1 VSDGW
6 RPEPRIV
13 HGENYNYELI
23 SFQHKCNACQRL
35 KTSST
40 GKENGK
46 AKGRGKGKGKG
57 RGEPGGSTPEDGEDD
72 EDDKADPDGESGY
85 V

>member
-1 VSDGW
+1 MSDGW

-40 GKENGK
+40 GMENGK
-46 AKGRGKGKGKG
+46 GKGQGKG

-72 EDDKADPDGESGY
+72 EDDKADPDGESRY

>member
-1 VSDGW
+1 MSDGW

-40 GKENGK
+40 GMENGK
-46 AKGRGKGKGKG
+46 GKGKGKGKG

>member
-1 VSDGW
+1 MSDGW

-46 AKGRGKGKGKG
+46 GKGKGKG
-57 RGEPGGSTPEDGEDD
+57 RGELGGSTPEDGEDD
-72 EDDKADPDGESGY
+72 EDDKADPDGESRY

>member
-1 VSDGW
+1 MSDGW

-40 GKENGK
+40 GMENGK
-46 AKGRGKGKGKG
+46 GKGEGKG

>member
-1 VSDGW
+1 MSDGW

-40 GKENGK
+40 GMENGK
-46 AKGRGKGKGKG
+46 GKGKGKG

>member
-1 VSDGW
+1 MSDGW

-46 AKGRGKGKGKG
+46 GKGKGKG
-57 RGEPGGSTPEDGEDD
+57 RGELGGSTPEDGEDD
-72 EDDKADPDGESGY
+72 EDDMADPDGESGY